1 MIAQLVL
8 LVLAMIAVFV
18 AWVRE
23 GREFISLGV
32 LARLPLYVIW
42 KLPMYLGL
50 ARRGTPKEWL
60 RTGR

>member
-1 MIAQLVL
+1 M
-8 LVLAMIAVFV
+8 LAMFAVLV
-18 AWVRE
+18 AWARE
-23 GREFISLGV
+23 AREFISLGV